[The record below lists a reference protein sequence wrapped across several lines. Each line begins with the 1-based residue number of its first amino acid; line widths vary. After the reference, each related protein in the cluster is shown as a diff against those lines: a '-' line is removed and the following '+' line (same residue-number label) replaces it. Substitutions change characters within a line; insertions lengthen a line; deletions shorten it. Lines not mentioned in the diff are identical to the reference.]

1 MIPLS
6 SAAHKPRIGH
16 ALKLATATAICAWPN
31 HVPMDQSQEETMT
44 EPSGATTGTP
54 HAFQADVARLLH
66 LMVHSIYSDRDI
78 FVRELVSNAADACEK
93 LRYEALTHPELMSD
107 QSGFAIKITVDDA
120 NHRITIADNGLGMS
134 HDDLVSALGTIA
146 SSGTRAFLD
155 KLAQSDDEEKAK
167 GAELIG
173 QFGIG
178 FYSAFMVADKVTVET
193 RKAGMQDAF
202 LWESDGKGTY
212 VTRPLALDEAPAHGT
227 RVTLHLN
234 EEGRDYAKPGRLA
247 CIVREHS
254 SAIAIPVDVIE
265 KDGEEPQR
273 VAEGSALWTRSKSDI
288 KPEEYTDF
296 YRSLAGQFDEPA
308 LTIHWR
314 AEGRQEYSVLAFIP
328 GSRPLDLFDPAR
340 KGRNKLYVRRV
351 LITQDADLLPGWLRF
366 VRLVVDSS
374 DLPLNVSREMIQD
387 SPVFAAIRKGVV
399 NRILQ
404 ELTKTADSDPETFK
418 SIWSNFGAV
427 LKEGLYEDPERRDA
441 LFKLA
446 RFATSKKTGS
456 LRTLTDYVA
465 DLRPNQTDIWY
476 ITGDDQKRLEK
487 SPQLE
492 GFRARGIEV
501 LLLSDPVDAFWV
513 STALGFEGKP
523 FKSVTQGTA
532 DIANVPLLEGKTP
545 PSKETSADFA
555 TLIAF
560 MKQTL
565 SENVDDV
572 RASDRL
578 AESAACLVAPAHG
591 RDRRLEQIL
600 AQGGMGSISKPVLE
614 INPSHPLVAAL
625 AGHFAKGEDRA
636 LVEDAAWLIHDE
648 ARVADGEPPS
658 DPALFIERLT
668 RVMTRAAQAPSS

>member
-1 MIPLS
+1 MAERSRLVNGGTIRLIS
-6 SAAHKPRIGH
+6 TRTG
-16 ALKLATATAICAWPN
+16 
-31 HVPMDQSQEETMT
+31 QFFRF
-44 EPSGATTGTP
+44 SGDTTGAP

-78 FVRELVSNAADACEK
+78 FIRELISNASDACEK
-93 LRYEALTHPELMSD
+93 LRYETLTRPELMSGEG
-107 QSGFAIKITVDDA
+107 GFSIKIKVDEA
-120 NHRITIADNGLGMS
+120 NHRITIADNGIGMS

-146 SSGTRAFLD
+146 SSGTRAFLER
-155 KLAQSDDEEKAK
+155 LAQTEGEDKARSS
-167 GAELIG
+167 ELIG

-178 FYSAFMVADKVTVET
+178 FYSAFMVAEKVTVET
-193 RKAGMQDAF
+193 RKAGTQDAF
-202 LWESDGKGTY
+202 VWESEGKGTY
-212 VTRPLALDEAPAHGT
+212 VIRPLSLEDAPVHGT
-227 RVTLHLN
+227 RITLYLN
-234 EEGRDYAKPGRLA
+234 EESRDYAKPGRIA
-247 CIVREHS
+247 RIIREHS
-254 SAIAIPVDVIE
+254 SAIAIPVDVTE
-265 KDGEEPQR
+265 KDEAETQR
-273 VAEGSALWTRSKSDI
+273 VAEGSALWMRAKSDI
-288 KPEEYTDF
+288 KSEEYTDF

-340 KGRNKLYVRRV
+340 KSRNKLYVRRV
-351 LITQDADLLPGWLRF
+351 LITQDTDLLPGWLRF

-387 SPVFAAIRKGVV
+387 SPVFSAIRKGIV

-404 ELTKTADSDPETFK
+404 DLTKTAESDPETFK
-418 SIWSNFGAV
+418 SIWINFGAV

-441 LFKLA
+441 IFKLA
-446 RFATSKKTGS
+446 RFATSKNTVVA
-456 LRTLTDYVA
+456 RTLTDYIA

-476 ITGDDQKRLEK
+476 ITGDDKKRLEK

-492 GFRARGIEV
+492 GFRSRGIEV
-501 LLLSDPVDAFWV
+501 LLLCDPVDAFWV

-532 DIANVPLLEGKTP
+532 DISNVPLLEGETA
-545 PSKETSADFA
+545 PSNETSAEVA
-555 TLIAF
+555 TLIAY

-565 SENVDDV
+565 AESVEDV

-578 AESAACLVAPAHG
+578 AESAACLVAPAYG

-614 INPSHPLVAAL
+614 INPSHPLVSAL
-625 AGHFAKGEDRA
+625 AGRYAKGGDKT

-648 ARVADGEPPS
+648 ARVADGEPPIDAS
-658 DPALFIERLT
+658 LFIERLT
-668 RVMTRAAQAPSS
+668 RMMTRAAQASSS